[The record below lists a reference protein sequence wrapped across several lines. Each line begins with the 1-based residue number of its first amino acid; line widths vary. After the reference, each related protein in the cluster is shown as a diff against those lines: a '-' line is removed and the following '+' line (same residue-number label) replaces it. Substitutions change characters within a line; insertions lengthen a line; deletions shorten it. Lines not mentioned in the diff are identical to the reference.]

1 MVRIVYI
8 ENNSFRE
15 KWFDS
20 SKEAL
25 KYTLTN
31 PRLLVSEWKQYDKC
45 EDAKPL
51 SQYSK

>member
-8 ENNSFRE
+8 ENNNFKE
-15 KWFDS
+15 KWFDC

-25 KYTLTN
+25 RYTLTQ
-31 PRLLVSEWKQYDKC
+31 PSLFVSEWKYYDKC

-51 SQYSK
+51 SSYSK